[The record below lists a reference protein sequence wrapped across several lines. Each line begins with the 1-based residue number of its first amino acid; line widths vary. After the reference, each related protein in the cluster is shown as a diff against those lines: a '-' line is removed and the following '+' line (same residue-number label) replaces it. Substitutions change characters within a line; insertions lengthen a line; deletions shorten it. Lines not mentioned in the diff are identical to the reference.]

1 MQTLPKISL
10 FLGFLRNYKYADAK
24 WDITLGDLPTDTRRK
39 KFTLYGSPVKLAHLA
54 ATTSGYISSHVVPDF
69 WIGWGGDLA
78 IAMIDTKNLS
88 ESEGISQEKAALIVV
103 GALDNGSSL
112 SYENIITDIDSIIL
126 AETIDKLNIVNS
138 LINYYKN
145 ITNLERRNR
154 ICIDLTSNSTPSLA
168 KLYEEINNK
177 MTGVPEIYTPLKDL
191 AGNPTQEL

>member
-69 WIGWGGDLA
+69 WIVWGGDLA
-78 IAMIDTKNLS
+78 
-88 ESEGISQEKAALIVV
+88 
-103 GALDNGSSL
+103 
-112 SYENIITDIDSIIL
+112 
-126 AETIDKLNIVNS
+126 
-138 LINYYKN
+138 
-145 ITNLERRNR
+145 
-154 ICIDLTSNSTPSLA
+154 A

-191 AGNPTQEL
+191 AGNPTQELVNYTIMAFAKYIFSNLK

>member
-1 MQTLPKISL
+1 MLYIRYENP
-10 FLGFLRNYKYADAK
+10 
-24 WDITLGDLPTDTRRK
+24 K

-54 ATTSGYISSHVVPDF
+54 ATTSGYISSPVVPDF

-78 IAMIDTKNLS
+78 TAMVDTKNLS

-103 GALDNGSSL
+103 GALDNGSSF
-112 SYENIITDIDSIIL
+112 SYEDIITDIDSIIL
-126 AETIDKLNIVNS
+126 AEKIDKLNIVNS
-138 LINYYKN
+138 LINYYEN

-177 MTGVPEIYTPLKDL
+177 MTGITGFKFIPPGIYTPLKDL
-191 AGNPTQEL
+191 AGNPTQELVNYTTMAFAKYIFSNLK

>member
-1 MQTLPKISL
+1 M
-10 FLGFLRNYKYADAK
+10 
-24 WDITLGDLPTDTRRK
+24 
-39 KFTLYGSPVKLAHLA
+39 AHLA

-191 AGNPTQEL
+191 AGNPTQELVNYTIMAFAKYIFSNLK